1 MVNCSSSFGLFI
13 ICVALDLPL
22 AMKVE
27 KDSFGSCLV
36 VSKSLLVLVLVV
48 KLPTNVFPVSS
59 SIVFKIE
66 EPFESS
72 SSQGVLEHLCQ
83 HFFSSSQG
91 LHSPHVHL

>member
-13 ICVALDLPL
+13 ICVALDLYL
-22 AMKVE
+22 AMKAE

-36 VSKSLLVLVLVV
+36 VSKSLLVLVLVM

-59 SIVFKIE
+59 SVAFKIE

-72 SSQGVLEHLCQ
+72 SS
-83 HFFSSSQG
+83 
-91 LHSPHVHL
+91 